1 MSPIIRKPP
10 GILMQLNPISI
21 YYIGWLKFKL
31 GNTEKIVKNEMFIEH
46 RFLIGPC
53 IQYGLHTWYE
63 CGALAL
69 LGIHHQYLTNK
80 NVDVLPKL

>member
-1 MSPIIRKPP
+1 
-10 GILMQLNPISI
+10 
-21 YYIGWLKFKL
+21 
-31 GNTEKIVKNEMFIEH
+31 MFIEH